1 MSARI
6 LIVEDEP
13 ALVLTLT
20 DRLRSEGYE
29 VESAETGD
37 QGALRA
43 REAPFDLI
51 LLDVALP
58 GKSGFDVLRDLRQ
71 QRIDTPV
78 LMLTARGQVV
88 DRVLGLKLGADDYL
102 AKPFDMMELV
112 ARIEAVLRRRA
123 ASPSTASG
131 SYAFGD
137 VRVDFRRAE
146 VFRGDEPV
154 TLSALEF
161 KLLAYFIENR
171 GALLTRDELLDT
183 VWGYDA
189 MPVTRTVDVH
199 VGSLRQKLER
209 NPSHPELFLTV
220 HRRGYRFAG

>member
-37 QGALRA
+37 AGALRA
-43 REAPFDLI
+43 REAPFDMI

-58 GKSGFDVLRDLRQ
+58 GRSGFDVLRDLRQ

-123 ASPSTASG
+123 ASPSTAAG

-137 VRVDFRRAE
+137 VRIDIGR
-146 VFRGDEPV
+146 
-154 TLSALEF
+154 
-161 KLLAYFIENR
+161 I
-171 GALLTRDELLDT
+171 
-183 VWGYDA
+183 
-189 MPVTRTVDVH
+189 
-199 VGSLRQKLER
+199 
-209 NPSHPELFLTV
+209 
-220 HRRGYRFAG
+220 HRL